1 MIAADAQ
8 THFEYRPDL
17 GSSEFEC
24 FSIMLVDNEANC
36 LTPILSERNY
46 LTLKLMISQGQTN
59 WTENHANQKGNK

>member
-8 THFEYRPDL
+8 THFECRPDL

-24 FSIMLVDNEANC
+24 FSIILVDNEANC
-36 LTPILSERNY
+36 LTPILSEINY

-59 WTENHANQKGNK
+59 

>member
-1 MIAADAQ
+1 MGEIGDRSRRADP
-8 THFEYRPDL
+8 RPDL

-24 FSIMLVDNEANC
+24 FSIMLVDDEANC

-59 WTENHANQKGNK
+59 